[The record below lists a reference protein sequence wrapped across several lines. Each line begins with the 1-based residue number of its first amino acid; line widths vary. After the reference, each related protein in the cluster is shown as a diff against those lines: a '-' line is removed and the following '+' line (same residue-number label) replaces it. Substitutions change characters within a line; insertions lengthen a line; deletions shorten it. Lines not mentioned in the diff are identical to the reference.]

1 MNNQKQCGKEL
12 KLNNYH
18 LFPLSTRPNIFFL
31 QFEFEMSEGLIQQV
45 FQFPGLVSQA
55 AQT

>member
-18 LFPLSTRPNIFFL
+18 LFSLSSRPNIFFL

-45 FQFPGLVSQA
+45 FQVPGLV
-55 AQT
+55 